1 MEQIV
6 FSPVPLQELLD
17 RIEKIVEDRLNRKE
31 QQQNADKLLTAM
43 EVCKLLD
50 ITRPTLW
57 SWTKQGKLKQR
68 RLGNRIYYRQGDI
81 LQQPSKQSR

>member
-17 RIEKIVEDRLNRKE
+17 RIEQIVEDRLNRKE
-31 QQQNADKLLTAM
+31 QQQNADKLLTAA
-43 EVCKLLD
+43 EVCQMLD

-81 LQQPSKQSR
+81 LQQPSKQLR

>member
-17 RIEKIVEDRLNRKE
+17 RIEQIVEDRLNRKE
-31 QQQNADKLLTAM
+31 QQQNADKLLTAA
-43 EVCKLLD
+43 EVCQMLD

-57 SWTKQGKLKQR
+57 SWTKQGKLTQR

-81 LQQPSKQSR
+81 LQQPSKQLR

>member
-31 QQQNADKLLTAM
+31 QQQNADKLLTAA
-43 EVCKLLD
+43 EVCQMLD

-81 LQQPSKQSR
+81 LQQPSKQLR

>member
-31 QQQNADKLLTAM
+31 QQQNADKLLTAA
-43 EVCKLLD
+43 EVCQMLD

>member
-17 RIEKIVEDRLNRKE
+17 RIEQIVEDRLNRKE
-31 QQQNADKLLTAM
+31 QQQNADKLLTAA
-43 EVCKLLD
+43 EVCQMLD